1 MTNRVQSTDS
11 RARPVDS
18 GHPLDPAS
26 PGLLGWCA
34 WGLAALFFCY
44 GFFHRVAPSVMI
56 DHLMRDFQVGG
67 ALLGN
72 LSATY
77 FYIYAALQIPVG
89 LMVDRWGPRVMLTFG
104 ALLCSLGAVTFALS
118 PVAEPLYLGRFMIGA
133 GAGFGFVSA
142 LTLASR
148 WFPARRFAFL
158 VGATMTLGMAGGF
171 LGQAPLAAAV
181 DLFGWRQTL
190 IVAGMAGGILTLAIG
205 LVVRDRPAFL
215 PAGGAPAPAALEK
228 APLLQSFVAVMARPR
243 NWALALVGA
252 AMTAPL
258 LSFAGLWGVAWLM
271 QVGGL
276 SRPEAAATTSLL
288 LIGWAV
294 GSPLAGAVS
303 DRLGRRRWPLVAAA
317 SAALVCLAALLY
329 LPGLEGLAR
338 AILFFMTGFF
348 CGSMAICFAL
358 AREDNP
364 PAIAAVA
371 LAFVNTAVV
380 SSGALFQPLIG
391 AALDW
396 GWDGRLEEG
405 VRIYSAEAY
414 STAFSLL
421 IGFLVLG
428 IIASFA
434 ARETRCQP
442 FSEGPQ
448 S

>member
-1 MTNRVQSTDS
+1 MTNRVQPTDS
-11 RARPVDS
+11 RARPAGS
-18 GHPLDPAS
+18 GHLRDPTA
-26 PGLLGWCA
+26 PGLLGWCV

-44 GFFHRVAPSVMI
+44 GFFHRVSPSVMI

-89 LMVDRWGPRVMLTFG
+89 LMVDRWGPRAILTFG

-142 LTLASR
+142 LTLAAR

-158 VGATMTLGMAGGF
+158 VGGTMTLGMAGGF

-190 IVAGMAGGILTLAIG
+190 VVAGVAGGVLTLAIW
-205 LVVRDRPAFL
+205 LVVRDRPAPL
-215 PAGGAPAPAALEK
+215 AADAVPAPDTQGK
-228 APLLQSFVAVMARPR
+228 APLLQSFAAVMARPR

-294 GSPLAGAVS
+294 GSPLAGAAS
-303 DRLGRRRWPLVAAA
+303 DRLGRRRWPLITAAT
-317 SAALVCLAALLY
+317 AALACLAALLY

-338 AILFFMTGFF
+338 AVLFFMTGFF
-348 CGSMAICFAL
+348 CGAMAICFAL

-364 PAIAAVA
+364 PEIAAVA

-380 SSGALFQPLIG
+380 ASGALFQPLIG

-396 GWDGRLEEG
+396 RWDGRLVEG

-442 FSEGPQ
+442 FSEGPRH
-448 S
+448 